1 MAFSLKSKA
10 SGAATRSFMGASYTL
25 TGLTASSS
33 STLIVV
39 FVFTRTSATVA
50 TSFNYNINGGTYS
63 NTLTRAGAIAQS
75 SEGTCQLYY
84 KLNPNFSG
92 INDTINIQIGRA
104 FFNSSYIAAMGSIYD
119 TAASTTVEV
128 AASGSGTSNGSTNP
142 FAPSLSMIAPGIQI
156 NGLFSGRSSTSG
168 LSANNTAL
176 STPRDGGSF
185 VYADQYFLTA
195 ASIAKSMSWTF
206 ASSDDWA
213 CNSLSLKE
221 VSAGPSPTSNVDS
234 ISGTQWSRITSVND
248 RLTTGISEINGI

>member
-104 FFNSSYIAAMGSIYD
+104 FFNSSCVGFAVPMSIC
-119 TAASTTVEV
+119 
-128 AASGSGTSNGSTNP
+128 
-142 FAPSLSMIAPGIQI
+142 L
-156 NGLFSGRSSTSG
+156 
-168 LSANNTAL
+168 
-176 STPRDGGSF
+176 
-185 VYADQYFLTA
+185 
-195 ASIAKSMSWTF
+195 
-206 ASSDDWA
+206 
-213 CNSLSLKE
+213 
-221 VSAGPSPTSNVDS
+221 
-234 ISGTQWSRITSVND
+234 
-248 RLTTGISEINGI
+248 